1 MLEVRRSRDRG
12 YSDKGWLKTFHSFA
26 FADYFDPEHVEFG
39 PLRVI
44 NEQRMKPGA
53 SLGPES
59 CQDMEILTYV
69 LQGELERKDSLGH
82 STLLKAGD
90 VQRVSAGSG
99 IELSAA
105 NTSATA
111 EAHVL
116 QIWIRP
122 AKVGTPP
129 TTETRH
135 FPLATKQAA
144 LRLIA
149 SPTGASGSVK
159 IQQDARVYA
168 AVLNDT
174 QQVQL
179 DVDRQRCVYVHVA
192 RGSVAVNGTR
202 LNLGDAVKIT
212 QVTQV
217 TLTHGSDAEVI
228 VLNLPVARLHTVF
241 HRERTQHSRTAASHP
256 VASVA
261 AAEDEEMEDSGES
274 GEAGDAEEPSES
286 RGVPESAT
294 RAAPETATRGA
305 PETAARKTK
314 PSAPSTALARK
325 PAKPRRP
332 PEQRKTAARAAVA
345 KPFRGGVG
353 VRKKGPASSA
363 GSGRRGAPR
372 KATSG
377 K

>member
-44 NEQRMKPGA
+44 NEQRMKPRA
-53 SLGPES
+53 SVGPES

-82 STLLKAGD
+82 STVLRAGD

-99 IELSAA
+99 IEFSAT
-105 NTSATA
+105 NTSTTA

-122 AKVGTPP
+122 AKVGMPP
-129 TTETRH
+129 TIETKH

-159 IQQDARVYA
+159 IQQDVRIYA

-212 QVTQV
+212 QITQI

-228 VLNLPVARLHTVF
+228 VLNLPAARLHTVF
-241 HRERTQHSRTAASHP
+241 HRERAQHARTAAPHHAESI
-256 VASVA
+256 A
-261 AAEDEEMEDSGES
+261 AVDDEVQVEDTGDEGGAQRSRES
-274 GEAGDAEEPSES
+274 QTPEA
-286 RGVPESAT
+286 AT
-294 RAAPETATRGA
+294 
-305 PETAARKTK
+305 RKTK
-314 PSAPSTALARK
+314 HSAPATGLARK
-325 PAKPRRP
+325 PAKRQ
-332 PEQRKTAARAAVA
+332 PEQRKTTARAAVA
-345 KPFRGGVG
+345 KPFRGGAG

>member
-53 SLGPES
+53 SLAPES
-59 CQDMEILTYV
+59 CQDMEVLTYV
-69 LQGELERKDSLGH
+69 LQGEVRRKDSLGH
-82 STLLKAGD
+82 TTVLKAGD

-99 IELSAA
+99 IELSASNA
-105 NTSATA
+105 SATV

-122 AKVGTPP
+122 AKLGTSP
-129 TTETRH
+129 TMETKH
-135 FPLATKQAA
+135 FPLATKQAT

-149 SPTGASGSVK
+149 SPTGVSGSVK
-159 IQQDARVYA
+159 IQQDARIYA

-174 QQVQL
+174 QQVHL

-192 RGSVAVNGTR
+192 RGSVAVNDTR
-202 LNLGDAVKIT
+202 LNLGDAVK
-212 QVTQV
+212 VTQATRI

-228 VLNLPVARLHTVF
+228 VLNLPAARLHTVF
-241 HRERTQHSRTAASHP
+241 HRERTQHSRAPAPHP
-256 VASVA
+256 TESFDPVNAEPEAQDSPESEPA
-261 AAEDEEMEDSGES
+261 AA
-274 GEAGDAEEPSES
+274 ATPPRAK
-286 RGVPESAT
+286 RKSAIP
-294 RAAPETATRGA
+294 AA
-305 PETAARKTK
+305 
-314 PSAPSTALARK
+314 
-325 PAKPRRP
+325 RRP
-332 PEQRKTAARAAVA
+332 PEQRKTAARAAAA
-345 KPFRGGVG
+345 KPFRGVSS
-353 VRKKGPASSA
+353 VRKKGPGSSA

>member
-1 MLEVRRSRDRG
+1 
-12 YSDKGWLKTFHSFA
+12 
-26 FADYFDPEHVEFG
+26 
-39 PLRVI
+39 LRVI

-53 SLGPES
+53 SVGPES
-59 CQDMEILTYV
+59 SQDMEILTYV
-69 LQGELERKDSLGH
+69 LQGELQRKDSLGH
-82 STLLKAGD
+82 STVLKAGD

-99 IELSAA
+99 IEF
-105 NTSATA
+105 SATNVSA
-111 EAHVL
+111 KVEAHVL

-122 AKVGTPP
+122 AKLGMPP
-129 TTETRH
+129 TMETKH

-159 IQQDARVYA
+159 IQQDARIYA

-179 DVDRQRCVYVHVA
+179 DVDRQRCIYVHVA

-228 VLNLPVARLHTVF
+228 VLNLPTARLHTVF
-241 HRERTQHSRTAASHP
+241 HRERTQHSRTAAPHP
-256 VASVA
+256 VATVA
-261 AAEDEEMEDSGES
+261 AAHDAAQRDSGQE
-274 GEAGDAEEPSES
+274 GDADEA
-286 RGVPESAT
+286 PESVEA
-294 RAAPETATRGA
+294 RAAAS
-305 PETAARKTK
+305 RKTK
-314 PSAPSTALARK
+314 QSAPATGLARK
-325 PAKPRRP
+325 PAKRP
-332 PEQRKTAARAAVA
+332 PEQRKTAARAAIA
-345 KPFRGGVG
+345 KPFSGGVG

-363 GSGRRGAPR
+363 GSGRRAAPR

>member
-44 NEQRMKPGA
+44 NEQRMKPRA
-53 SLGPES
+53 SVGPES

-82 STLLKAGD
+82 CTLLKAGD
-90 VQRVSAGSG
+90 VQRISAGSG
-99 IELSAA
+99 IEFSATNA
-105 NTSATA
+105 SATA

-122 AKVGTPP
+122 AKVGLPP
-129 TTETRH
+129 TTETKH

-159 IQQDARVYA
+159 IQQDARIYA

-212 QVTQV
+212 QVTQI

-228 VLNLPVARLHTVF
+228 VLNLPAARLHTVF
-241 HRERTQHSRTAASHP
+241 HRERTQHPRTAASQR
-256 VASVA
+256 VESVA
-261 AAEDEEMEDSGES
+261 AVDDQADREDSGE
-274 GEAGDAEEPSES
+274 GGAEQPHEPVE
-286 RGVPESAT
+286 
-294 RAAPETATRGA
+294 APEAAT
-305 PETAARKTK
+305 RKTK
-314 PSAPSTALARK
+314 QSAPATGHARK
-325 PAKPRRP
+325 PAKRQ